1 MAKRSALR
9 GRSGLRLQ
17 GPSSTF
23 NGAAVRRAVHVR
35 YERPP
40 VLDDDWALKLIDRK
54 SRLLVRIPPLYRKFL
69 APHQL
74 PSKALFAFSISNLRL
89 AEDLVEQGLTAGIH
103 QYLLLGA
110 GLDSFG
116 VRRADLADRLRVFE
130 LDHPVAQAVKRER
143 IVRARGSVPDN
154 VELVPID
161 FESTTIAQALA
172 ESSHD
177 RDQPSTVSWLNT
189 IAYLT
194 VDATVTSL
202 RGLGE
207 VSAPGSRLILNY
219 PPNAR
224 LAPEAR
230 AALAAVRE
238 SVARKGEP
246 FRATFEPDDMA
257 RYVAD
262 AGFVVEQHLTETDLD
277 ERFFAGRTDDLRPT
291 VPSRTIVARRV

>member
-1 MAKRSALR
+1 MAKH
-9 GRSGLRLQ
+9 Q
-17 GPSSTF
+17 GPSSTL

-40 VLDDDWALKLIDRK
+40 VLDDDWAFKLIDRK
-54 SRLLVRIPPLYRKFL
+54 SRFLVRIPPLYRKFL
-69 APHQL
+69 APQQL
-74 PSKALFAFSISNLRL
+74 RSKALFAFSISNLRL
-89 AEDLVEQGLTAGIH
+89 AEDLVEQGLAAGVD

-143 IVRARGSVPDN
+143 ILRACGSIPDN

-161 FESTTIAQALA
+161 FESTTIEQALA
-172 ESSHD
+172 QSSHNPH
-177 RDQPSTVSWLNT
+177 RPSTVSWLNT

-194 VDATVTSL
+194 DEATVASL
-202 RGLGE
+202 RGLGQ
-207 VSAPGSRLILNY
+207 VSAPGSRLIFNY

-230 AALAAVRE
+230 AALDAVRE

-246 FRATFEPDDMA
+246 FRATFDPDDMQ
-257 RYVAD
+257 RHVSD
-262 AGFVVEQHLTETDLD
+262 AGFVVEQHLTEIDLD
-277 ERFFAGRTDDLRPT
+277 ERFFTGRRDDLRPT
-291 VPSRTIVARRV
+291 VPSRTIIARRA

>member
-1 MAKRSALR
+1 MARISALK
-9 GRSGLRLQ
+9 GRTGGIQS

-40 VLDDDWALKLIDRK
+40 VLDDDWAFKLIDRK
-54 SRLLVRIPPLYRKFL
+54 SRWLVRVPPLYRKFL
-69 APHQL
+69 APQQL
-74 PSKALFAFSISNLRL
+74 RSKALFAFSISNLRL
-89 AEDLVEQGLTAGIH
+89 AEDLVEQGLSSGID

-130 LDHPVAQAVKRER
+130 LDHPVSQSVKRER
-143 IVRARGSVPDN
+143 ILRARGSIPDN
-154 VELVPID
+154 LELVPID

-172 ESSHD
+172 ASSHD
-177 RDQPSTVSWLNT
+177 PERPSTVSWLNT

-194 VDATVTSL
+194 VDATVASL

-207 VSAPGSRLILNY
+207 VSAPGSRLIFNY

-224 LAPEAR
+224 MAPEAR

-246 FRATFEPDDMA
+246 FRATFDPDDMQ
-257 RYVAD
+257 RHVVG

-277 ERFFAGRTDDLRPT
+277 ERFFAGRADDLRPT
-291 VPSRTIVARRV
+291 VPSRTIIARRV